1 MTKSIDI
8 FVDSRTPLEDFVNKL
23 ESLLGITL
31 RRAHDNGDIWYEFKD
46 QHIVLTVGT
55 HEYENSYNINFQDYP
70 YDIEVRA
77 LNIQTEE
84 ERKKW
89 RDDFARSVFKKLK
102 ETNSYHLMM
111 IENLGVKLEEF
122 DPKLKSTLL
131 THNYTQVPRQPFGGI
146 SHEPRLWNDP
156 TM

>member
-1 MTKSIDI
+1 MAKSIDI
-8 FVDSRTPLEDFVNKL
+8 FVDSCAPLEDFVNEL
-23 ESLLGITL
+23 ESLLGITFQ
-31 RRAHDNGDIWYEFKD
+31 RVYDNGETWHEFKD

-55 HEYENSYNINFQDYP
+55 HEYENSHNMNFQDYH

-89 RDDFARSVFKKLK
+89 RDDFAHSVFKKLK
-102 ETNSYHLMM
+102 ETNNYRLMM

-122 DPKLKSTLL
+122 DPKPPLL
-131 THNYTQVPRQPFGGI
+131 THNYTKVPRQPFGGI
-146 SHEPRLWNDP
+146 SHEPRLWNDS
-156 TM
+156 TI

>member
-1 MTKSIDI
+1 MAKSIDI
-8 FVDSRTPLEDFVNKL
+8 FVDSRAPLEDFVNEL

-31 RRAHDNGDIWYEFKD
+31 QRFCDNGEIWYEFKN

-55 HEYENSYNINFQDYP
+55 HEYENSHNMSFQDYH

-89 RDDFARSVFKKLK
+89 RDDFAYAVFKKLK
-102 ETNSYHLMM
+102 NTNSYRLMM
-111 IENLGVKLEEF
+111 IENLGVNLEEF
-122 DPKLKSTLL
+122 DPKPPLR
-131 THNYTQVPRQPFGGI
+131 THNYTQVSKQPFGGI
-146 SHEPRLWNDP
+146 SHEPHFWNDS
-156 TM
+156 TI